1 MRTHSHFQH
10 RMLSPQQTLDTYY
23 LEARCDLL
31 EQLGFTPSPQN
42 DLMPNINKTGIMP
55 IKVREEGWAIIE
67 GNGSFTLQPLSLNKP
82 I

>member
-1 MRTHSHFQH
+1 MRTHFHFQH

-42 DLMPNINKTGIMP
+42 DMMPNINKTGIMP
-55 IKVREEGWAIIE
+55 IEVREEGWGIIE
-67 GNGSFTLQPLSLNKP
+67 GDGSFTLQPLSLNKP